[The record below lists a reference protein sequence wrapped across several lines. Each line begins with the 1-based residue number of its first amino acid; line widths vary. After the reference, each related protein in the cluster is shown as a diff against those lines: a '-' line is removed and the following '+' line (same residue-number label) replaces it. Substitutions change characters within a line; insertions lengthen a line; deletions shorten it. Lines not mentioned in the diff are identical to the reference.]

1 MATEDLI
8 IVAIELGSSQVTGI
22 AGKKMP
28 DGSICVQALIQE
40 PSSQFIRRGMV
51 FNLAKSAQC
60 ISMIRERLE
69 DRLKKK
75 ISQVYVGYGGQ
86 GIHSVFNKLTRN
98 FEHEIPL
105 SEDVLKEMEEENL
118 LSTRSTHTILDVVPQ
133 QYIVSKEVCSDPI
146 GVLTDSIEAQFMNI
160 VARPSLK
167 ANIENCFN
175 EAGLHVAG
183 CMIVPVSEARA
194 ILTDSEKRSGCV
206 LVDFGADTTSV
217 VIFKDNVLRYVSVIP
232 LGSAN
237 ITKDIAS
244 CNLDEKEAEQLKLT
258 IGNAI
263 NTVETHEEGKES
275 VYQFLDGSSLTKM
288 EFSQIVEARMR
299 EILINVANQIR
310 ESQLDKN
317 MLLGGAVLTGGGS
330 NLKGLIKAFIKATDI
345 SQVRVAKC
353 LSNVTFSKAI
363 ALKVPENRLNG
374 ATSILNEATQ
384 NCCGQDFSEMEHPAD
399 IFSQTQEKPKPI
411 EETVQVE
418 EPEVPKEEKKK
429 SMKNFF
435 SKLKVIV
442 EKTVGED

>member
-8 IVAIELGSSQVTGI
+8 IVAIELGSSQVTGV
-22 AGKKMP
+22 AGKQMP

-86 GIHSVFNKLTRN
+86 GIHSVFTKLTRN

-133 QYIVSKEVCSDPI
+133 QYIVSKEISSDPI

-232 LGSAN
+232 LRSAN
-237 ITKDIAS
+237 MTK
-244 CNLDEKEAEQLKLT
+244 
-258 IGNAI
+258 
-263 NTVETHEEGKES
+263 
-275 VYQFLDGSSLTKM
+275 
-288 EFSQIVEARMR
+288 
-299 EILINVANQIR
+299 
-310 ESQLDKN
+310 
-317 MLLGGAVLTGGGS
+317 
-330 NLKGLIKAFIKATDI
+330 
-345 SQVRVAKC
+345 
-353 LSNVTFSKAI
+353 
-363 ALKVPENRLNG
+363 
-374 ATSILNEATQ
+374 
-384 NCCGQDFSEMEHPAD
+384 
-399 IFSQTQEKPKPI
+399 
-411 EETVQVE
+411 
-418 EPEVPKEEKKK
+418 
-429 SMKNFF
+429 
-435 SKLKVIV
+435 
-442 EKTVGED
+442 